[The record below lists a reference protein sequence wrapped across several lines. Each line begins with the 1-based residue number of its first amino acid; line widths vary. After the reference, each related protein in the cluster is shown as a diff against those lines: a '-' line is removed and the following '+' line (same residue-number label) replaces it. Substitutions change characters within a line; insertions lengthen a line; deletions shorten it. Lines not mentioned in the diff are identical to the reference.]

1 MPSAPVAIELRHL
14 RYFLAVMEELHFGRA
29 ADLLHIAQPPL
40 SQAIRKIE
48 SELGVQLLHRTS
60 RVVTPTDAGR
70 AFATD
75 AADVLAS
82 FDLAVAET
90 RRLAG
95 LGEIL
100 RVGSIPNLSLERLQ
114 AFLSAVSEREPRVHA
129 HVTHL
134 YSGEQVRRLRR
145 GELDVGIFHDAG
157 PHSELETEPLFPG
170 ESLGAFLPKTHP
182 LAARAALGPE
192 DLSDEV
198 LVTFPRHGNPALHD
212 WLLSTLADVGFS
224 FADVHEV
231 SSMDT
236 RDLVL
241 AVADGFGVGVGPASL
256 VLLSEAGMLVS
267 CCPLEPAAS
276 MPDTVLAW
284 PQQPPRHLEGVLRSV
299 RDVARVLREGGSAK
313 SAPLPNIRR
322 SGDST
327 GP

>member
-1 MPSAPVAIELRHL
+1 
-14 RYFLAVMEELHFGRA
+14 MEEMHFGRA
-29 ADLLHIAQPPL
+29 ADSLHIAQPPL

-60 RVVTPTDAGR
+60 RVVTPTAAGR
-70 AFATD
+70 AFAKD

-95 LGEIL
+95 LGEIV
-100 RVGSIPNLSLERLQ
+100 RIGSIPNLSLERLQ
-114 AFLSAVSEREPRVHA
+114 AFLSALSEREPSVHA

-134 YSGEQVRRLRR
+134 YSGEQIRRLHR
-145 GELDVGIFHDAG
+145 GELDVGIFPGAG
-157 PHSELETEPLFPG
+157 PLSGLETEPLFAG
-170 ESLGAFLPKTHP
+170 ERIAAFLPRTHP
-182 LAARAALGPE
+182 LAARSALVPD
-192 DLSDEV
+192 DLRDEV
-198 LVTFPRHGNPALHD
+198 LVTFPRRGNPPLHD

-231 SSMDT
+231 SSMNT

-241 AVADGFGVGVGPASL
+241 AVADGFGVAVGGASL

-284 PQQPPRHLEGVLRSV
+284 SRQPARHLEGVLPGV
-299 RDVARVLREGGSAK
+299 RDVARMQREGDGAEP
-313 SAPLPNIRR
+313 AAQDPAI
-322 SGDST
+322 G
-327 GP
+327 G